1 MEEKN
6 IKYYSISSKD
16 ELDKIKLNLEK
27 IYCFRDIII
36 EKEEIYNYFF
46 LMMRCIFSITSF
58 ISSAA
63 TSFSRASSILT
74 GIYTPFSS

>member
-27 IYCFRDIII
+27 ILEPTKQHVINKKQNKISVDWNEYEHD
-36 EKEEIYNYFF
+36 KKKYNT
-46 LMMRCIFSITSF
+46 L
-58 ISSAA
+58 
-63 TSFSRASSILT
+63 L
-74 GIYTPFSS
+74 